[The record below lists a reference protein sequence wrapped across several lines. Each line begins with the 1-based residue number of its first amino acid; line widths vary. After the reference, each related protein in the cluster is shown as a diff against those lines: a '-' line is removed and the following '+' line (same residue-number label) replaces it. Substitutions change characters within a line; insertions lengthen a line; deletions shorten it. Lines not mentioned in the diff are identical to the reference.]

1 MKILTVDIGG
11 NNVKIL
17 LQGETKK
24 RKFPSGPQLTP
35 QQMIAGI
42 KKITADWKYD
52 HVSIGFPGPVKN
64 NKPVREPVNLGTGW
78 VDFDYE
84 KSFGCPVRMINDAA
98 MQATGS
104 YAGGDM
110 LFLGLGTGLGT
121 VLIFSDCIIPM
132 ELGHLPYKKER
143 SFEDYLGTV
152 GLERLGINKW
162 KKHLLAIIQ
171 ILSDAF
177 GPEYVVL
184 GGGNAKKLS
193 AEELPENVNLGDNMN
208 AFTGGFRLW
217 ETTEQEQINQQI

>member
-11 NNVKIL
+11 NNVKVL
-17 LQGETKK
+17 LQGELKK
-24 RKFPSGPQLTP
+24 RKFPSSPQLTP
-35 QQMIAGI
+35 QQMLSGIKEIAG
-42 KKITADWKYD
+42 DWNYD

-78 VDFDYE
+78 VDFDYARF
-84 KSFGCPVRMINDAA
+84 FGCPVKMINDAA

-121 VLIFSDCIIPM
+121 VLIYNGCTIPM
-132 ELGHLPYKKER
+132 ELGHLPYKKEK
-143 SFEDYLGTV
+143 SFEQYLGTA
-152 GLERLGINKW
+152 GLERLGVRKW
-162 KKHLLAIIQ
+162 KKHVLAVIR
-171 ILSDAF
+171 ILTDAF

-184 GGGNAKKLS
+184 GGGNSKKFTT
-193 AEELPENVNLGDNMN
+193 AELPENVRLGDNVN

-217 ETTEQEQINQQI
+217 KTTTQG